1 VDMNSLVHGAARKA
15 NTPAQAHK
23 LILKRLEGLL
33 DERRPGPTVRASQT
47 LALFSDGPAPLAKLT
62 TQRARRLRGRSASRA
77 DGYDEDVVDE
87 TKFTTLMI
95 SPGTAFSRA
104 LAERLD
110 AWAAKRLARGR
121 GFRRVVL
128 SDASVAGE
136 GELKA
141 FEYADTYGDRDV
153 VVYGG
158 DADLVAMALSR
169 CQRRGRL
176 RILDENGRLID
187 VKSLAKRVAPA
198 HPLDLAVLAIAG
210 GGNDYLPGLQHSA
223 PHLWSAL
230 KKSKAGPLWSDGALD
245 RAAFAAVL
253 KACGESR
260 EGKGEGDLREAALG
274 RRRADGTPAA
284 PRTIITTLE
293 PRRADLVC
301 VRVLPPRDFG
311 DVASGA
317 DTLAYR
323 VRWRRANGGAWCA
336 AQAYE
341 TGAPLDA
348 VPLETI
354 KHGVPIRVPAGGG
367 EVEVCASA
375 RNSKGW
381 GAVRTQKQRRAKSFC
396 MALGP
401 EEHDAHTAAELGR
414 QPAAAEIPADD
425 EAPAPAIPAPL
436 KRAWDASGWLDQ
448 LEWTL
453 AMYVRGRCVDWRLLY
468 AYPSRPSVGDLV
480 RACGAPAPKCVPRP
494 PISPVAALA
503 CLIPGRSARALLPA
517 AARTLLDDGSP
528 IASLWWGAN
537 DAIDVDAIEAAV
549 NAAVPPTFGTP
560 VIVDAKGRTVV
571 KLLGDGSAAY
581 PPLPRARGGG
591 GRAPPPRGRPVPPP
605 RGPHAAAPS
614 YSAPP
619 VLHAIVPP
627 PPAHFTVVPPPVPSL
642 AKRPPPRH
650 GPPPPP
656 PQPKR
661 GRGGKGSGRG
671 RGRGDASYQPT
682 SSGGGARV
690 PRSRGRGRS

>member
-1 VDMNSLVHGAARKA
+1 
-15 NTPAQAHK
+15 
-23 LILKRLEGLL
+23 
-33 DERRPGPTVRASQT
+33 
-47 LALFSDGPAPLAKLT
+47 
-62 TQRARRLRGRSASRA
+62 
-77 DGYDEDVVDE
+77 
-87 TKFTTLMI
+87 
-95 SPGTAFSRA
+95 
-104 LAERLD
+104 
-110 AWAAKRLARGR
+110 
-121 GFRRVVL
+121 
-128 SDASVAGE
+128 
-136 GELKA
+136 
-141 FEYADTYGDRDV
+141 
-153 VVYGG
+153 
-158 DADLVAMALSR
+158 
-169 CQRRGRL
+169 L

-187 VKSLAKRVAPA
+187 VKTLAKRVAPA

-230 KKSKAGPLWSDGALD
+230 KKSKAGPLWRDGALD

-260 EGKGEGDLREAALG
+260 EGKGESGDLREAALG

-317 DTLAYR
+317 ATLTYR
-323 VRWRRANGGAWCA
+323 VRWRRANGGVWCA

-375 RNSKGW
+375 KNTKGW

-401 EEHDAHTAAELGR
+401 DEHDAHTAAELKR

-425 EAPAPAIPAPL
+425 EAPAPAIPAP
-436 KRAWDASGWLDQ
+436 KKQAWDAAAWLDQ

-453 AMYVRGRCVDWRLLY
+453 TMYVRGRCVDWRLLY
-468 AYPSRPSVGDLV
+468 AYPGRPSVGDLV

-503 CLIPGRSARALLPA
+503 CLIPGRSAAALLPTK
-517 AARTLLDDGSP
+517 ARLLLDDGSP

-549 NAAVPPTFGTP
+549 DAAVPRTFGTP
-560 VIVDAKGRTVV
+560 LIIDAKGRTAVR
-571 KLLGDGSAAY
+571 LLGDGAAAY
-581 PPLPRARGGG
+581 PPLPKARGGG
-591 GRAPPPRGRPVPPP
+591 GRALPPRRPAAPP
-605 RGPHAAAPS
+605 RGPAPGR
-614 YSAPP
+614 Y
-619 VLHAIVPP
+619 VVPP
-627 PPAHFTVVPPPVPSL
+627 PPAHFTVVPPPAPSL
-642 AKRPPPRH
+642 AKRPPPRN

-661 GRGGKGSGRG
+661 GRGGKGRGRG
-671 RGRGDASYQPT
+671 RGRGDAAAYQPT

-690 PRSRGRGRS
+690 PRSRGRGRT